1 MGIVAWVVLGLAA
14 AILLLAF
21 HLLTRGDMLA
31 ALAGAPLGAPVNRP
45 GTLSRMAP
53 ARLATWPQPEWDTS
67 MLISSPR
74 LMTARRRSPAATI
87 RPPLPRAGPG
97 PR

>member
-21 HLLTRGDMLA
+21 HPLTRMGTCWPRSPA
-31 ALAGAPLGAPVNRP
+31 ARLGAPVNGP

-53 ARLATWPQPEWDTS
+53 ARFGTGPQPEWDDQH
-67 MLISSPR
+67 
-74 LMTARRRSPAATI
+74 A
-87 RPPLPRAGPG
+87 
-97 PR
+97 